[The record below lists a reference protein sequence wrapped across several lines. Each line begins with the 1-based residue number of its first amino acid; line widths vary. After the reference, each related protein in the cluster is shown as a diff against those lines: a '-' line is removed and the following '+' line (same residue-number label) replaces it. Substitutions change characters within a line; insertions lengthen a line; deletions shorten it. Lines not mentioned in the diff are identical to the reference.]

1 MKTEIKLER
10 SLTPKDNTYNTA
22 NHNNVRLKRG
32 MCGLNWH
39 NLHNPQYKLNQKNLF
54 LILLVIDYEHKL
66 VAYFQGMMRIWPY
79 GILLHYLSRS
89 VPGHVKREI
98 YLGVQRPD
106 SS

>member
-1 MKTEIKLER
+1 MRIKLAQLAQP
-10 SLTPKDNTYNTA
+10 SVQTK
-22 NHNNVRLKRG
+22 
-32 MCGLNWH
+32 
-39 NLHNPQYKLNQKNLF
+39 QKNLF

-89 VPGHVKREI
+89 VPGHVKRDI
-98 YLGVQRPD
+98 HLGVQRPD